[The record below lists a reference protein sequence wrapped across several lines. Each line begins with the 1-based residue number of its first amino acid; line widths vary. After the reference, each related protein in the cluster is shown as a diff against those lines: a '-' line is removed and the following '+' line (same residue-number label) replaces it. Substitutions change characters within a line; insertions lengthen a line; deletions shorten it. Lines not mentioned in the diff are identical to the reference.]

1 MKESKLLIIED
12 NEGDI
17 FLMTEVTQ
25 EMGLN
30 DIVIKKDGKAALD
43 FLQHTDDRPNL
54 IFLDI
59 NLPKINGFEVLEFIR
74 STENLQDIPVVIFST
89 SSSKE
94 DIVKAY
100 HSNASCFLTK
110 NENFDDFQQVMSKSI
125 NFWLTFSMILEKSK
139 KE

>member
-17 FLMTEVTQ
+17 FLMTEVIQ

-30 DIVIKKDGKAALD
+30 DIVIKKDGKSALD

-74 STENLQDIPVVIFST
+74 SAEDLQNIPVVIFST
-89 SSSKE
+89 SSSNE

-100 HSNASCFLTK
+100 NRNASCFLTK
-110 NENFDDFQQVMSKSI
+110 KENFDDFQEVMIKSI
-125 NFWLTFSMILEKSK
+125 NFWLTFSMILEKS
-139 KE
+139 